1 MLDKGQILD
10 SDAYIEKCLR
20 PLVDDLWKERPKT
33 GCHVLKQCSTS
44 QQSNCFKL
52 PKRAADRSDAPPTL
66 FTQDLAPCDYWL
78 FGLIK
83 RGLTDQKDDNT
94 LFKSVFFVQNSI
106 SEKEYKKTFSK
117 LVKRYKLCIKK
128 KGEYFEHSNE
138 KI

>member
-1 MLDKGQILD
+1 MALNYARPHNSRTVLNYLREQQIGLML
-10 SDAYIEKCLR
+10 
-20 PLVDDLWKERPKT
+20 
-33 GCHVLKQCSTS
+33 H
-44 QQSNCFKL
+44 
-52 PKRAADRSDAPPTL
+52 PPYSP
-66 FTQDLAPCDYWL
+66 DLAPCDYWL

-83 RGLTDQKDDNT
+83 RGLIDQKDDNT